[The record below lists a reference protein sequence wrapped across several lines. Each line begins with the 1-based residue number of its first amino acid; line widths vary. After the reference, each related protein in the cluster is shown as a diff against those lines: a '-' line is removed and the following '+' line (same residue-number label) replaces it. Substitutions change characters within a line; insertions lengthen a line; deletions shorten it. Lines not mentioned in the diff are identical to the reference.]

1 MTMEFVNWLAL
12 PAAKPTVTLKSPVLP
27 RNDFAPRLI
36 LPPPDEPAPAAAPK
50 AMLLPWALGPLPFP
64 FAAPAFSPRVML
76 PPVPAVKV

>member
-12 PAAKPTVTLKSPVLP
+12 PAAKPTVMLKSPVLS

-50 AMLLPWALGPLPFP
+50 AILLPCALTFLPLP